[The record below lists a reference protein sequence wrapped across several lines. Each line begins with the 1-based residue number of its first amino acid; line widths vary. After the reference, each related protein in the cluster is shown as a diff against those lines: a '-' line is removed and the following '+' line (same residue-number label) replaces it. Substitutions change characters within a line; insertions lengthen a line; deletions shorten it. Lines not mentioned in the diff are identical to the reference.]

1 MGAALAAVIAVIE
14 ANPALIALGQ
24 SAVQGVVKLV
34 QDAYAL
40 HQAGVL
46 TDDQLTAVWAAVGVD
61 VQQADDGWKAA
72 EAARKGTAL

>member
-1 MGAALAAVIAVIE
+1 MGAALAAVVAFIE

-24 SAVQGVVKLV
+24 SAVKGVVKLA
-34 QDAYAL
+34 QDAFAL

-61 VQQADDGWKAA
+61 VQQADAGWVAA
-72 EAARKGTAL
+72 EAARKPAS